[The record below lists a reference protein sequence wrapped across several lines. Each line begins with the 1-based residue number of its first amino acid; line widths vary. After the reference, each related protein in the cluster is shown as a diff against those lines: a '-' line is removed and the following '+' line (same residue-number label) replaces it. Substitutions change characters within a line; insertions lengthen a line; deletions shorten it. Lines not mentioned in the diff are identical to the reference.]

1 MGVSINGGTP
11 KSSIYRLGYWI
22 INHPFGDT
30 SIYGNPYAVSFCI
43 QTISNNI
50 KNQNL
55 LDWVNWC
62 FVRSQECCKPQT
74 PGGQLISIWCMKKR
88 DLHAVTSPN
97 LWCPWATT
105 GHFGSFWHWREGLQ
119 FWLVHPQQTKAIA
132 LKLSNTQKPP
142 AMTTLHGIHGIHTCL
157 AIIFRFG
164 ALFSAW
170 LAFAL
175 GKATI
180 SFDDFPRCSPP
191 PEISRVGL
199 PKGKK

>member
-1 MGVSINGGTP
+1 METPMLFVSVF
-11 KSSIYRLGYWI
+11 KQY
-22 INHPFGDT
+22 
-30 SIYGNPYAVSFCI
+30 

-62 FVRSQECCKPQT
+62 FVRLQECCKPHK
-74 PGGQLISIWCMKKR
+74 PGGQLISICMKQR

-105 GHFGSFWHWREGLQ
+105 GHFGSFWHRRPSI
-119 FWLVHPQQTKAIA
+119 FWKGCNFDSFIPNKQKRLHN
-132 LKLSNTQKPP
+132 LSNTQKSP